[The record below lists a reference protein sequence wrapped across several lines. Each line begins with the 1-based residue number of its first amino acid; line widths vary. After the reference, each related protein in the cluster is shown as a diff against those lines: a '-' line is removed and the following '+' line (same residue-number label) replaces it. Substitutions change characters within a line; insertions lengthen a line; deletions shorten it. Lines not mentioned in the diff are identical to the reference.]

1 MKKRLLLLG
10 MALILLLTGCGVKQV
25 DIKNL
30 DKTYTNMVSM
40 PYQVF
45 LDRNL
50 EEVSEDIGNYTF
62 NEDKNIYY
70 LEEVFLEFT
79 PFFKVNDK
87 NFIKTVGFET
97 KKTVDEEIINYIKG
111 IYNIIESYYGSVKVD
126 SKITKRV
133 KSIED
138 ISMCKDGES
147 YKEVWDLDGFPI
159 EYLVE
164 FNNGKA
170 TVTVQYNK
178 MGVN

>member
-50 EEVSEDIGNYTF
+50 EEVSKDIGNYTF

-97 KKTVDEEIINYIKG
+97 TREVNEKIVSYIKG

>member
-40 PYQVF
+40 PYKVF

-62 NEDKNIYY
+62 DEDKNIYY

-97 KKTVDEEIINYIKG
+97 TREVNEKIVSYIKG